1 LCIINRYDDNVTNEY
16 NLQKKRSRK
25 ISTRHKQEYSDSD
38 SSFESDSCD
47 YSHDERAENGAT
59 KHRLHAKN
67 QQEKEKSKSF
77 NETEIKNNSRK
88 EDDDDQSVS
97 DDSLEVI
104 VVKRSLEKKC
114 EKVVSG
120 RRLKT
125 PRECTKE
132 TKLTKTHKRNSKKT
146 SRSSKSRTFVKDENA
161 VDESP
166 DKEEE
171 SIAVEEPTHISA
183 EEDEGDSERII
194 ESRYRRDAT
203 DSTSQETVERVIVTA
218 MVHKDHIPDTPRSA
232 QKTAKEISSDGVL
245 RKRTLVTEE
254 TKEIFKDISSSDKSK
269 IALSHK
275 TSTHDISQEKL
286 QQITHENSR
295 INEEIHDKRN
305 KITMPINMENA
316 KDTNSTTQ
324 SKNLNVIIFFI
335 K

>member
-1 LCIINRYDDNVTNEY
+1 M
-16 NLQKKRSRK
+16 
-25 ISTRHKQEYSDSD
+25 
-38 SSFESDSCD
+38 
-47 YSHDERAENGAT
+47 
-59 KHRLHAKN
+59 
-67 QQEKEKSKSF
+67 
-77 NETEIKNNSRK
+77 KNNSRK

-132 TKLTKTHKRNSKKT
+132 TKLTKTHKRSSKKM

-161 VDESP
+161 VDRDESP
-166 DKEEE
+166 DKEEK
-171 SIAVEEPTHISA
+171 SIAVEEPTHTSA
-183 EEDEGDSERII
+183 EEDEGDSETVI

-218 MVHKDHIPDTPRSA
+218 MVHKDQIPDTPRSA
-232 QKTAKEISSDGVL
+232 QKTANEISSDGVL
-245 RKRTLVTEE
+245 RKRTLVTEK
-254 TKEIFKDISSSDKSK
+254 TKEIFRDISSSDKSK

-275 TSTHDISQEKL
+275 TSTHDISEKRL

-295 INEEIHDKRN
+295 INEEIQDEKN

-316 KDTNSTTQ
+316 NEDTNSTTQ